1 MRILIITAAYAPFIH
16 PRAHR
21 WTSIA
26 EQWAAQGHE
35 VHVVTTRRRDCTDAE
50 LINGV
55 MVYRTGFD
63 SLASR
68 LAHVFGR
75 LPLRGGVGE
84 PVSKPGKMMRWVTAL
99 YQSVWKRLAMPDD
112 AAFWISPALKKSLY
126 LLENQYFDAVVTVS
140 LPFSG
145 HVVGLRL
152 KRHFSKKYQPV
163 HWRWLA
169 DIGDPYSFQADAPG
183 SSNFRKKWKWNV
195 EKRVLQNADVA
206 VVTTEALTQEYAR
219 IFGKDIMGK
228 IRVIPPLYRPEPAS
242 KSPFPSGN
250 PALRLAW
257 FGALYTPVRTPDAFL
272 SVLSQ
277 LNASSPTWKGRL
289 EVHFFGAV
297 FPEFYERLA
306 QAGIQLHG
314 LRSRAEVQ
322 AAMHDA
328 DVLLNIGNTTSFQLP
343 SKVVDYLAAGR
354 PVLNISMTE
363 HDAFADFFRHY
374 ATDGQAFFNLHI
386 KDRKADESAVER
398 LSEWL
403 SASHQ
408 SPDAAVLAERLRP
421 FQVSSVA
428 AAYLG
433 YCEIL

>member
-26 EQWAAQGHE
+26 EQWAAQGNE
-35 VHVVTTRRRDCTDAE
+35 VQVVTTRRRDCADAE
-50 LINGV
+50 LINDV
-55 MVYRTGFD
+55 MVHRTGFD

-68 LAHVFGR
+68 LAHTFGR
-75 LPLRGGVGE
+75 SPLRGGVGE
-84 PVSKPGKMMRWVTAL
+84 AVSKPGRMMRWFTAL
-99 YQSVWKRLAMPDD
+99 YQSVWKRLALPDD
-112 AAFWISPALKKSLY
+112 AAFWIQPALRKSLY
-126 LLENQYFDAVVTVS
+126 LLENQHFDAVITVS

-152 KRHFSKKYQPV
+152 KRHFSKKNQPV

-183 SSNFRKKWKWNV
+183 NSNFRKKWKWKL
-195 EKRVLQNADVA
+195 EKHVLQNADVA
-206 VVTTEALTQEYAR
+206 VVTTAALTKEYAR
-219 IFGKDIMGK
+219 VFGHNVTEK
-228 IRVIPPLYRPEPAS
+228 IRVIPPLYRPEPEV

-250 PALRLAW
+250 HALRLAW
-257 FGALYTPVRTPDAFL
+257 FGALYAPVRTPDAFL
-272 SVLSQ
+272 SVLAQ
-277 LNASSPTWKGRL
+277 LTPWKGRL

-297 FPEFYERLA
+297 FPEFYERLT

-328 DVLLNIGNTTSFQLP
+328 DVLLNIGNATSFQLP
-343 SKVVDYLAAGR
+343 SKVVDYLATGR

-363 HDAFADFFRHY
+363 HDAFADFFRRY
-374 ATDGQAFFNLHI
+374 ATDRQAFFDLHI
-386 KDRKADESAVER
+386 KDGKVDESAIER

-403 SASHQ
+403 AASHP

-433 YCEIL
+433 CCDIL